1 MATNRRSGR
10 TSTGASGARAGTVA
24 VQKEHPEQLAR
35 TDLMRTRRAN
45 PARAR
50 RVTVKRT
57 AQAAM
62 PNLAQ
67 AAYERIKS
75 DIFEFLLPPGGRFSE
90 NEIAGRIGVSRTPVR
105 EALSRLARDGFLE
118 VYAKSGWRVR
128 PLDFERFDQL
138 YDVRVIIEL
147 AAVRKLCA
155 AAPAQALEALRKIW
169 LVGARARLQDG
180 HEVARLDEQFHAT
193 LVAATGN
200 GELARIHSDVAERI
214 RIVRR
219 LDFTQA
225 ERISRTYDEHAAL
238 LRALLTGKAQQAELL
253 IASHIEASKLEVR
266 KISLHRLHL
275 AQREGALRAAGARA

>member
-1 MATNRRSGR
+1 MWNSRRKGDK
-10 TSTGASGARAGTVA
+10 ASARA
-24 VQKEHPEQLAR
+24 
-35 TDLMRTRRAN
+35 
-45 PARAR
+45 
-50 RVTVKRT
+50 
-57 AQAAM
+57 

-67 AAYERIKS
+67 AAYERIKA

-90 NEIAGRIGVSRTPVR
+90 NEIAAGIGVSRTPVR
-105 EALSRLARDGFLE
+105 EALSRLAREGFLE

-147 AAVRKLCA
+147 AAVRKLCS
-155 AAPAQALEALRKIW
+155 APPIDALEGLRKIW

-180 HEVARLDEQFHAT
+180 HEVARLDEEFHAT

-200 GELARIHSDVAERI
+200 AELARVYSDIAERI

-219 LDFTQA
+219 LDFTQP

-238 LRALLTGKAQQAELL
+238 LRAVLTGKAQQAELL
-253 IASHIEASKLEVR
+253 IGSHIEASKLEVR

-275 AQREGALRAAGARA
+275 AQREGAMRAAGARA